1 MAKLL
6 RKLIQILNNSPGKPA
21 SGIPNATELE
31 IRTRAIIHLSD
42 RPESATNA
50 VSTESAHQSL
60 ALAYQP
66 LLLGQEEQGSSG
78 EWGINPARDSEYDPQ
93 ADFLSSFVG
102 NNNLTPVMVKS
113 KIIDQAFIAS
123 HPSFHVFR
131 RFCRVRARLLLIK
144 QDELSLLERQLD
156 EIDAQEDK
164 ELFLGNRRRDKNPER
179 KEILSKLEENLA
191 SYDAML
197 EHNRAIFAAE
207 VPQKRDLANLQN
219 WLDNKASV
227 ARDETAYLFKTQDLM
242 TVHSP
247 RDDTLSRLTPLAERL
262 VSVLCRLL
270 KKPRSTVSQD
280 PNLTLLSESVLQRLT
295 RAIVGSAV
303 VLLLLVPIVIIN
315 AVTVLALRMMVIVVA
330 SALLITALSTLTNA
344 KTVEV
349 FMSGAT

>member
-1 MAKLL
+1 M
-6 RKLIQILNNSPGKPA
+6 
-21 SGIPNATELE
+21 T
-31 IRTRAIIHLSD
+31 
-42 RPESATNA
+42 
-50 VSTESAHQSL
+50 
-60 ALAYQP
+60 
-66 LLLGQEEQGSSG
+66 
-78 EWGINPARDSEYDPQ
+78 
-93 ADFLSSFVG
+93 
-102 NNNLTPVMVKS
+102 
-113 KIIDQAFIAS
+113 
-123 HPSFHVFR
+123 
-131 RFCRVRARLLLIK
+131 
-144 QDELSLLERQLD
+144 
-156 EIDAQEDK
+156 
-164 ELFLGNRRRDKNPER
+164 
-179 KEILSKLEENLA
+179 
-191 SYDAML
+191 DAML

-207 VPQKRDLANLQN
+207 VPQKRDLANLRN

-270 KKPRSTVSQD
+270 KKVRHPCIDCRGTNLIGLILQPRSTVSQD
-280 PNLTLLSESVLQRLT
+280 PSLTLLSESVLQRLT